1 MERLIDFIVNQIMTN
16 FDFAYMV
23 VVNILTYLFIK
34 FIDTANGDKA
44 VSILVKRLMLII
56 SIILVTGVYILSGY
70 DNKIVLLNS
79 AIAAPVAWSWIFR
92 PIVVKFGI
100 GYKRNYK

>member
-1 MERLIDFIVNQIMTN
+1 MERLIDFIVNQIMNN

-34 FIDTANGDKA
+34 FIDIANGDKA
-44 VSILVKRLMLII
+44 VSILIKRLMLVIA
-56 SIILVTGVYILSGY
+56 IILVTGVYILSGY
-70 DNKIVLLNS
+70 DNKIILLNS

-100 GYKRNYK
+100 GYKRKNK

>member
-1 MERLIDFIVNQIMTN
+1 MEKLIDFIVNQIMTN

-56 SIILVTGVYILSGY
+56 SIVLVTGVYILSGY

>member
-56 SIILVTGVYILSGY
+56 SIVLVTGVYILSGY

>member
-1 MERLIDFIVNQIMTN
+1 MEKLIDFIVNQIMTN

-92 PIVVKFGI
+92 PIIVKFGI

>member
-1 MERLIDFIVNQIMTN
+1 MEKLIDFIVNQIMTN

-56 SIILVTGVYILSGY
+56 SIVIVTGVYILSGY

>member
-1 MERLIDFIVNQIMTN
+1 MERLIDFIVNQIMIN

-34 FIDTANGDKA
+34 FIDAANGDKA

-56 SIILVTGVYILSGY
+56 AIILVTGVYVISGY
-70 DNKIVLLNS
+70 NNVIVLVNS

-92 PIVVKFGI
+92 PIIVKFGI

>member
-56 SIILVTGVYILSGY
+56 SIVLVTGVYILSGY
-70 DNKIVLLNS
+70 NNKIVLLNS

>member
-1 MERLIDFIVNQIMTN
+1 MEKLIDFIVNQIMTN

-100 GYKRNYK
+100 GYKCNYK

>member
-23 VVNILTYLFIK
+23 VVDILTYLFIK

-56 SIILVTGVYILSGY
+56 SIVLVTGVYILSGY

>member
-1 MERLIDFIVNQIMTN
+1 MEKLIDFIVNQIMTN

-56 SIILVTGVYILSGY
+56 SIVLVTGVYILSGY

-92 PIVVKFGI
+92 PVVVKFGI

>member
-1 MERLIDFIVNQIMTN
+1 MERFIDFIVNQIMTN

-34 FIDTANGDKA
+34 FIDTANGDNA
-44 VSILVKRLMLII
+44 VSILVKRLMLVIA
-56 SIILVTGVYILSGY
+56 IILVTGVYIVSGY
-70 DNKIVLLNS
+70 DKIIVLINS

-92 PIVVKFGI
+92 PIIIKFGI
-100 GYKRNYK
+100 GYKHKNK

>member
-16 FDFAYMV
+16 FDFSYMV

-56 SIILVTGVYILSGY
+56 SIVLVTGVYILSGY